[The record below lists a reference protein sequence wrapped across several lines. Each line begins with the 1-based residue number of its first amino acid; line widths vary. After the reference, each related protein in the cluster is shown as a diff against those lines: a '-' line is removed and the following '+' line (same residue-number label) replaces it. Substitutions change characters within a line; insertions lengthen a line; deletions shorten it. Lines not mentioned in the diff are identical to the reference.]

1 MHGSLH
7 MIFATES
14 DRARREAAKQARLA
28 ASVRGTFTT
37 LAARVAAAH
46 GLPPR
51 AAPGT
56 DSLSLGRHEAASLR
70 GR

>member
-7 MIFATES
+7 LILANES
-14 DRARREAAKQARLA
+14 LQTRHAAARQARQA
-28 ASVRGTFTT
+28 ASVRGRFTT

-46 GLPPR
+46 GFPAG

-56 DSLSLGRHEAASLR
+56 DSPLGHHTAASLP